1 MRLSLYLNDYETER
15 VFSYLRWIFVFICGS
30 MFYYPPID
38 HILQFEHAT
47 FSYLFFSGIV
57 YIVISQIALEKMDPN
72 HKAFPLLTKSGIL
85 FDFIAYVWLLVLT
98 GGVTSMLFPI
108 GILIVMHATI
118 YWQTKGAFIASLFS
132 SIAYLIIFLQEPS
145 STQKLWLIFGMNLI
159 FIWVVGLF
167 GSLIVLRERK
177 HFKMK
182 EMYHELV
189 VTDYLTG
196 LYNHRHFQEH
206 LRHLTDSK
214 TPYLLIMGDI
224 DQFKSINDQY
234 GHLVGDDVLRT
245 IGKIFSEIAKDF
257 EGQAFRYGGEELAFL
272 LPASAESKL
281 TMFLETVYH
290 ELNHAC
296 FTTEN
301 WNITMSFGVA
311 AWNEGY
317 SSNEIISIADNL
329 LYKAKGSGKN
339 RACLESGFCYR
350 NEEKKSSINMTS

>member
-1 MRLSLYLNDYETER
+1 MRLSLYQNDYETER
-15 VFSYLRWIFVFICGS
+15 IFSYLRWIFVFICGF

-38 HILQFEHAT
+38 NILQFEHDT
-47 FSYLFFSGIV
+47 FSYLFFSGII
-57 YIVISQIALEKMDPN
+57 YICISQIALEKMDPN
-72 HKAFPLLTKSGIL
+72 HKMFSLLTKTGIL
-85 FDFIAYVWLLVLT
+85 FDFIAYIWLLVLS

-118 YWQTKGAFIASLFS
+118 YWQTKGAFTASFFS
-132 SIAYLIIFLQEPS
+132 SVGYLIIFLQEPS
-145 STQKLWLIFGMNLI
+145 PPQKLWFILGMNLI

-182 EMYHELV
+182 EIYHELV

-206 LRHLTDSK
+206 LRHLTDRK

-224 DQFKSINDQY
+224 DHFKSINDQY
-234 GHLVGDDVLRT
+234 GHLVGDEVLRS
-245 IGKIFSEIAKDF
+245 IGKIFSKIAADF

-272 LPASAESKL
+272 LPASAETKL
-281 TMFLETVYH
+281 SMFLETVFH
-290 ELNHAC
+290 ELNLAY
-296 FTTEN
+296 FTTEK
-301 WNITMSFGVA
+301 WTITMSFGVA
-311 AWNEGY
+311 LWREEY
-317 SSNEIISIADNL
+317 SSNEIISIADDL
-329 LYKAKGSGKN
+329 LYKAKSNGKN

-350 NEEKKSSINMTS
+350 NEEKNSAINKTS